1 MDNTF
6 EVGRLSRGY
15 SPSTTLTHHFVQLP
29 PFSFTTPAVGRPC
42 VSPFLPL
49 FCRICLGRRCLH
61 HNPVGLFSFFPLS
74 SIRSPPNILL
84 SFPPPIY
91 LHPTNPTSWISMTNC
106 LSQWQYKHI
115 SFLKKNRKKKKKT
128 WNGVPNGSRKKG
140 KKGLIRLLYGQCRE
154 RGTTKFITL

>member
-115 SFLKKNRKKKKKT
+115 SFLKKNRKKKRRLGMEYRMEVGKREKKDLSGYCMD
-128 WNGVPNGSRKKG
+128 NVVNVVPPSS
-140 KKGLIRLLYGQCRE
+140 
-154 RGTTKFITL
+154 